1 MISVHWPRT
10 GRDGETRV
18 HATQEGTTRT
28 LCTQTIPEGATVGGM
43 LEVTCQQCRERRAYK
58 KAHRER
64 LDQFDLTWKE
74 IGL

>member
-10 GRDGETRV
+10 GRDGKTRV
-18 HATQEGTTRT
+18 HAANEGSSWTI
-28 LCTQTIPEGATVGGM
+28 CTQSIPEGATVGGM

-58 KAHRER
+58 KAHQKR
-64 LDQFDLTWKE
+64 LGEMDSVWKE